1 MLLGLQMIMNL
12 QHILSLYRKSEPIQ
26 KILSTLVEGAVPR
39 FQLKGLVG
47 SQFSFIISTLS
58 QATGRFT
65 LLIVSD
71 REEAH
76 YLLNDIEIILPEKKA
91 LLFPASNKRPYQI
104 ESIDNANVLMRSE
117 ALNMIVQS
125 STDELIV
132 VTYPEALYEKVVTK
146 KVLQTHTLQLNVGD
160 KPGMSIVLELLEEY
174 NYQKCHF
181 VYEPGQYAVRGGII
195 DVFTFSYEFPY
206 RLEFLGDEIEE
217 IRIFEV
223 GTQCSVRSVSR
234 ISIFPNLQT
243 ALIEEERISFLE
255 FIPANSL
262 IFIDSVPQLLEQTQK
277 MFSLASK
284 NYQEIYD
291 SSGGSTIRSRPE
303 ALFCDDTLLQKQ
315 LVAFPILESNNLSFF
330 PDALTIEFHASQQP
344 KLNKNFER
352 IALHL
357 VENQEKGIKNI
368 VCCENDKQHR
378 RLKEIFLQIND
389 KVSFVGIVSNLHKGF
404 LDEDYGFALYTDHQ
418 FFERYHRFR
427 DKAHLLQKN
436 TQTLKELTQLQPGDY
451 VTHVAHG
458 IGKFAGLVKIKV
470 GENEQEA
477 IKIIYQDGDEIY
489 VNVNALHKI
498 SKYASKDGTIPKL
511 SKLGSGE
518 WNKTKAK
525 IKKRVKELAF
535 DLVKFYAERK
545 ALKGFAYPADNYWQ
559 DELEASFIYEDTP
572 DQLKTTEEVKRDMER
587 NYPMDRLICGD
598 VGFGKTEIAIRA
610 AFKAAING
618 KQVAVMAPTTVLAL
632 QHFNTFNERLS
643 RFPVNLEYITR
654 YRSKKEQNDIINR
667 LGEGKIDILIGTHRL
682 LSKDIVFKDLGLL
695 IIDEE
700 HKFGVAA
707 KEKLRLIKSN
717 VDTLTLTATPIPRT
731 LQFSLLGIRDLSV
744 ISTPPPN
751 RIPVETTICTFR
763 HETLRDAV
771 AYELRRGGQVFFVHN
786 RIKDLDTYAALIK
799 QLVPESKIAITHG
812 QQDGD
817 HIEETLLRFIM
828 REFNVLVCTTI
839 IESGLDIPNA
849 NTIIINQAHTYG
861 LSDLHQMRGRVGRSN
876 RKAFC
881 YLVAPP
887 LIELTDEA
895 RKRLKAIEDFSELG
909 SGMQIAMRDMDIRGA
924 GNILGGEQSGFVSEI
939 GYDMYQRILDEAIL
953 ELKEEHLL
961 NDENGASPKGSKDCQ
976 IETDFEVN
984 IPDTYIPNTAERL
997 NYYKKISEITDE
1009 KELITISREL
1019 IDRFGAIPA
1028 SALALMD
1035 TIRVRELA
1043 KIVGFEKLILK
1054 NGTLK
1059 AYFISNPE
1067 DSFYSSGNFQAL
1079 LDYLQQEGKFIKLKQ
1094 VNHNLQMHIE
1104 GVRSIKEA
1112 YQRIKQMAAF
1122 VASANKPSVGK

>member
-1 MLLGLQMIMNL
+1 MNL

-26 KILSTLVEGAVPR
+26 KILSTLGERVPPR
-39 FQLKGLVG
+39 FHLKGLVG
-47 SQFSFIISTLS
+47 SQFSFIISALS

-65 LLIVSD
+65 LLILSD

-76 YLLNDIEIILPEKKA
+76 YFLNDIEIILPEKKV
-91 LLFPASNKRPYQI
+91 LLFPASNKRPYQL

-117 ALNMIVQS
+117 VLNMIVQS
-125 STDELIV
+125 PTDELIA
-132 VTYPEALYEKVVTK
+132 VTYPEALYEKVITK

-160 KPGMSIVLELLEEY
+160 KPGMSVVLELLEEY

-181 VYEPGQYAVRGGII
+181 VYEPGQYAVRGGIVDI
-195 DVFTFSYEFPY
+195 FTFSYEFPY
-206 RLEFLGDEIEE
+206 RLEFLGEEIEE
-217 IRIFEV
+217 IRVFEV
-223 GTQCSVRSVSR
+223 GTQCSFRSVSR
-234 ISIFPNLQT
+234 ISIFPNFQGT
-243 ALIEEERISFLE
+243 FTGEERISFLE

-262 IFIDSVPQLLEQTQK
+262 IFIDSVPELLEQTKK
-277 MFSLASK
+277 MFALACKSYK
-284 NYQEIYD
+284 QMYD
-291 SSGGSTIRSRPE
+291 SSGGSTIRSQPE
-303 ALFCDDTLLQKQ
+303 VLFCDDKTLQQQ
-315 LVAFPILESNNLSFF
+315 LCAFPILERNNLSFF
-330 PDALTIEFHASQQP
+330 SDALTLEFHAAQQP

-368 VCCENDKQHR
+368 ICCENDKQHR
-378 RLKEIFLQIND
+378 RLKEIFLQLND
-389 KVSFVGIVSNLHKGF
+389 KVEFIGIVSSLHKGF
-404 LDEDYGFALYTDHQ
+404 LDEEHSFALYTDHQ

-427 DKAHLLQKN
+427 DKGQLLQKSA
-436 TQTLKELTQLQPGDY
+436 QTLKELTQLKPGDY

-489 VNVNALHKI
+489 VNVNSLHKI
-498 SKYASKDGTIPKL
+498 SKYTSKDGTVPKL

-545 ALKGFAYPADNYWQ
+545 AAKGFAFPADSYWQ

-572 DQLKTTEEVKRDMER
+572 DQLRTTEEVKRDMEQS
-587 NYPMDRLICGD
+587 YPMDRLICGD

-610 AFKAAING
+610 AFKAAISG
-618 KQVAVMAPTTVLAL
+618 KQVAIMAPTTVLAL
-632 QHFNTFNERLS
+632 QHFNTFKERLN
-643 RFPVNLEYITR
+643 RFPVNVEYITR
-654 YRSKKEQNDIINR
+654 YRSKKEQNDIVKR
-667 LGEGKIDILIGTHRL
+667 LSEGKIDILIGTHRL
-682 LSKDIVFKDLGLL
+682 LSKDVVFKDLGLL

-707 KEKLRLIKSN
+707 KEKLRLMKTN

-763 HETLRDAV
+763 PEAIRDAI

-786 RIKDLDTYAALIK
+786 RIKDLDSYAALIK
-799 QLVPESKIAITHG
+799 QLVPESRIAITHG

-828 REFNVLVCTTI
+828 REFDVLVCTTI
-839 IESGLDIPNA
+839 IESGLDIPNV

-881 YLVAPP
+881 YLIAPP
-887 LIELTDEA
+887 LIELTEEA

-924 GNILGGEQSGFVSEI
+924 GNIFGGEQSGFIAEI
-939 GYDMYQRILDEAIL
+939 GYDMYQKILDEAIM
-953 ELKEEHLL
+953 ELKEEHAF
-961 NDENGASPKGSKDCQ
+961 NNENEAQPKGSKDCQ

-1009 KELITISREL
+1009 KELIAISREL
-1019 IDRFGAIPA
+1019 IDRFGPIPA
-1028 SALALMD
+1028 PALALMD
-1035 TIRVRELA
+1035 TIRVRELS
-1043 KIVGFEKLILK
+1043 KILGFEKLIIK

-1067 DSFYSSGNFQAL
+1067 DSFYTSGNFQAI
-1079 LDYLQQEGKFIKLKQ
+1079 LDYLQQESKFIKLKQ

-1104 GVRSIKEA
+1104 GIRSIKDA
-1112 YQRIKQMAAF
+1112 YQRTKQMASF
-1122 VASANKPSVGK
+1122 VTNATQARIV